1 MMEDK
6 DKNEIAVP
14 FLHCVLEACDGLP
27 EFEYDKAS
35 TEPLAPLDYAVE
47 RKVKNLA
54 LKLFWK
60 RNGIAGTPGEIVAAE
75 LPRRYRTTSKRRV
88 DFFKGKVRLLH
99 LGRGSQGGMRG
110 SLQYSLLEPDL
121 HHRVYELVLE
131 HLQRPAFH
139 FLARNMNY
147 CVIRGSYTKL
157 CVIFNLSKIDAS
169 IVRKIRAVADAL
181 RSEIPEV
188 VACIQK

>member
-6 DKNEIAVP
+6 DKNEAAVP

-47 RKVKNLA
+47 QKVKNLA

-88 DFFKGKVRLLH
+88 DFLRAKPVCFISDAVLRVECAVISSIRFWSRICITVCMNLFWNTCSVRRFIFS
-99 LGRGSQGGMRG
+99 RG
-110 SLQYSLLEPDL
+110 
-121 HHRVYELVLE
+121 
-131 HLQRPAFH
+131 
-139 FLARNMNY
+139 
-147 CVIRGSYTKL
+147 I
-157 CVIFNLSKIDAS
+157 
-169 IVRKIRAVADAL
+169 
-181 RSEIPEV
+181 
-188 VACIQK
+188 

>member
-6 DKNEIAVP
+6 DKNEAAVP

-47 RKVKNLA
+47 QKVKNLA

-88 DFFKGKVRLLH
+88 DFFKGK
-99 LGRGSQGGMRG
+99 
-110 SLQYSLLEPDL
+110 
-121 HHRVYELVLE
+121 
-131 HLQRPAFH
+131 
-139 FLARNMNY
+139 ARS
-147 CVIRGSYTKL
+147 CRTASCIQPPSP
-157 CVIFNLSKIDAS
+157 DAS
-169 IVRKIRAVADAL
+169 PQGSSSNAIHPDK
-181 RSEIPEV
+181 
-188 VACIQK
+188 